1 MLMKKSLFIAALALV
16 TGFAS
21 AQVSD
26 TIVSLTPSNKN
37 VVLEEYTGVNCTY
50 CPDGHKRANELAA
63 ANPGRVFLI
72 NIHTGGYA
80 ANYQTEFGTALMNQT
95 GLQGF
100 PSGTINRHVFSGST
114 TALDRSQWASRAQTI
129 MSQASP
135 VNIAAEGTIDFQTR
149 ELNLKVQLYYTAD
162 QTVTSNALNVA
173 ILQNNVLGP
182 QVGGASLN
190 PAQMVGSQYKHMH
203 MLRHLITGQW
213 GETITNTAAGTLVEK
228 TYTYTIPQQFGITN
242 QLVNAIL
249 EDLTI
254 VAFVAE
260 GHQEILTGC
269 EANIAYVNV
278 PAIYP
283 RVDDMN
289 ASATPTCA
297 DEATASLT
305 IKNAGAEPITS
316 MAIEYTVG
324 SGAAQTYNWTGNIAT
339 GSVQE
344 VVLPTL
350 NITPNATVNISANI
364 VSVNGE
370 PYTTTASTASVKK
383 NLYTCGGWMMFE
395 LTTDRYAS
403 ETTFKFY
410 DPNGNVVLQG
420 GPFADL
426 SANGTT
432 TRTYEF
438 KPATVGCYRLEVN
451 DSYGDGMNAGY
462 GAGGFKLYKA
472 DNSLVFSNNGKIDAG
487 VVYMLDVDAPS
498 AIEDHTAEGI
508 QIFPNPAT
516 SIINIISEEPVVNAY
531 IYNMQGQVVAS
542 ENGNINSISISN
554 LANGIYMLKLTTAQG
569 STTQKIVKQ

>member
-1 MLMKKSLFIAALALV
+1 MKKNLLIAALALLG
-16 TGFAS
+16 GFAS

-114 TALDRSQWASRAQTI
+114 TALDRSQWASKAAVI
-129 MSQASP
+129 MGQSSP

-182 QVGGASLN
+182 QVGGSNFN
-190 PAQMVGSQYKHMH
+190 PSQMVGSQYNHMH

-213 GETITNTAAGTLVEK
+213 GETITNTTAGTLVEK
-228 TYTYTIPQQFGITN
+228 NYTYTIPQQFGITN

-283 RVDDMN
+283 RVDGMT
-289 ASATPTCA
+289 AEATATCA
-297 DEATASLT
+297 DEATASLS
-305 IKNAGAEPITS
+305 IKNAGSEPIS
-316 MAIEYTVG
+316 SLAIEYTVG
-324 SGAAQTYNWTGNIAT
+324 NGSAQTYNWTGNIACGAT
-339 GSVQE
+339 QDVQ
-344 VVLPTL
+344 LPTF
-350 NITPNATVNISANI
+350 NITPNANVTVSANI
-364 VSVNGE
+364 LSVNGE
-370 PYTTTASTASVKK
+370 TYTSTASTATVSK
-383 NLYTCGGWMMFE
+383 NLYSCGGWMMFE
-395 LTTDRYAS
+395 LITDRYAS
-403 ETTFKFY
+403 ETRFKIY
-410 DPNGNVVLQG
+410 DPNGSVVLQG
-420 GPFADL
+420 GPFTDL

-432 TRTYEF
+432 VHQYDFT
-438 KPATVGCYRLEVN
+438 PSTVGCYKLEVT

-462 GAGGFKLYKA
+462 GAGGFKLYRA
-472 DNSLVFSNNGKIDAG
+472 DNSLVFSNNGKIGSG
-487 VVYMLDVDAPS
+487 VFYMLDVTEPTD
-498 AIEDHTAEGI
+498 IEEHVANSI
-508 QIFPNPAT
+508 NVYPNPAT
-516 SIINIISEEPVVNAY
+516 STLNIVSEEPVLRAEL
-531 IYNMQGQVVAS
+531 YNLQGQVVAS
-542 ENGNINSISISN
+542 QSGNVNTMSVSN
-554 LANGIYMLKLTTAQG
+554 IANGIYMLRLTTAQG
-569 STTQKIVKQ
+569 TTSQKIVKQ